1 MNRYI
6 LEVQETY
13 RRFVIV
19 NAESEEQ
26 AEDALREEL
35 RHDTTSINIASPNR
49 LLARYVVDRTD
60 DDAYAAEAAKT
71 SGDNRTEYIV
81 RGERLDDAWFVYGMR
96 LRGFSIGCQPRR
108 GFVCREDD
116 ATGKYYDI
124 IVYNRPLTADEIRDF
139 ELDFIGI
146 KAANDVFRKDER
158 GLNR

>member
-1 MNRYI
+1 MNRYV

-35 RHDTTSINIASPNR
+35 RHDTTPINIAAPNR

-71 SGDNRTEYIV
+71 SGDSRTEYIV
-81 RGERLDDAWFVYGMR
+81 CGERLDDAWFVYGMR

-108 GFVCREDD
+108 GFVCREND

-124 IVYNRPLTADEIRDF
+124 IVYNRL
-139 ELDFIGI
+139 
-146 KAANDVFRKDER
+146 
-158 GLNR
+158 